1 MLLYP
6 KGESLLMGCLLTKG
20 LYEGKRVDI
29 ACVLFGRIHGRLLN
43 SFPCFF
49 GRVVAQEDIAY
60 EYRAGTLSCET
71 DLTVHSLAATVG
83 LWVSGL
89 GSQYR
94 VSRIAFWISDD
105 AIHGLS
111 SRGLPRR

>member
-29 ACVLFGRIHGRLLN
+29 ACVLFGRIHGRLLCL
-43 SFPCFF
+43 SERLHYFPCFF

-60 EYRAGTLSCET
+60 EDRARNLSCET
-71 DLTVHSLAATVG
+71 DLAVHHLPLQWV
-83 LWVSGL
+83 WVS
-89 GSQYR
+89 
-94 VSRIAFWISDD
+94 VSRIAYRVLDI
-105 AIHGLS
+105 
-111 SRGLPRR
+111 R